1 MIRPEF
7 RKELED
13 QQKVLCLVW
22 AAFLVATA
30 FYLWIPQLLIEQ
42 LRFPER
48 QPLAET
54 TRLILWT
61 IVLTQVGF
69 LLWWKRQ
76 YLTRDAILRRA
87 REIRW
92 MPMLV
97 RGHRS
102 PAEETAARVI
112 AWYLSGK
119 IVAFAVAEAIA
130 IYGLYLAYVGQ
141 YFQDQYILSLICV
154 VLLIYS
160 YPSKAFLGEL
170 LQQIT

>member
-1 MIRPEF
+1 M
-7 RKELED
+7 
-13 QQKVLCLVW
+13 VW

-48 QPLAET
+48 QPLAGT
-54 TRLILWT
+54 IRLVLWT
-61 IVLTQVGF
+61 IVLIQLGF
-69 LLWWKRQ
+69 LIWWKRK

-87 REIRW
+87 GEIRW

-112 AWYLSGK
+112 SWYLSGK
-119 IVAFAVAEAIA
+119 IVAFAIAESFA
-130 IYGLYLAYVGQ
+130 IYGAFLAYIGRYFGDQ
-141 YFQDQYILSLICV
+141 YFLSLVC
-154 VLLIYS
+154 VLLLAYL
-160 YPSKAFLGEL
+160 YPRRSFMTELLGEL
-170 LQQIT
+170 YSQMGN